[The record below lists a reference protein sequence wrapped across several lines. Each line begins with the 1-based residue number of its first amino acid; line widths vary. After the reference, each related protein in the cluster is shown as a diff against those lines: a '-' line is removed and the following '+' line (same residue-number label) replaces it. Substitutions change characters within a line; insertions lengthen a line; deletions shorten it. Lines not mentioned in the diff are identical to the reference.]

1 MLSEFKSKEGIDLSG
16 DLMAM
21 QRLKVAAE
29 QAKKDLSQAMTA
41 TISLQYLTAGPA
53 GPVHLEET
61 LSRSQFEEL
70 TEDLL
75 DRTRVPFQKALDD
88 AGIDVGDI
96 DHVVLVGGS
105 TRMPAVAD
113 LVRDLTGGREPN
125 KGVNPDEVVA
135 SGAALQTGVLQ
146 KKRTDLLLIDVTPLS
161 LGLEPT
167 GGVMT
172 TLIEKNTAIPTQASE
187 VFTTAEDDQD
197 SVEVKVFQGERK
209 FTADNLSLG
218 TFELT
223 GIPAAPRG
231 VPKIEVTF
239 SIDANGIVHV
249 SAKDRGTGREQKVT
263 LTEGNKLPDAEIR
276 RMITE
281 AQAHAAEDDERRK
294 KADLINKG
302 EDLIYRARKLLKT
315 QGDKI
320 TDDATKQVN
329 EDIDEMQAAIDWG
342 DAASLERAYAAL
354 TLSQQAVGEQIYAN
368 NTGADEGK

>member
-1 MLSEFKSKEGIDLSG
+1 
-16 DLMAM
+16 
-21 QRLKVAAE
+21 
-29 QAKKDLSQAMTA
+29 
-41 TISLQYLTAGPA
+41 
-53 GPVHLEET
+53 
-61 LSRSQFEEL
+61 
-70 TEDLL
+70 
-75 DRTRVPFQKALDD
+75 
-88 AGIDVGDI
+88 
-96 DHVVLVGGS
+96 
-105 TRMPAVAD
+105 
-113 LVRDLTGGREPN
+113 
-125 KGVNPDEVVA
+125 
-135 SGAALQTGVLQ
+135 
-146 KKRTDLLLIDVTPLS
+146 
-161 LGLEPT
+161 
-167 GGVMT
+167 MT